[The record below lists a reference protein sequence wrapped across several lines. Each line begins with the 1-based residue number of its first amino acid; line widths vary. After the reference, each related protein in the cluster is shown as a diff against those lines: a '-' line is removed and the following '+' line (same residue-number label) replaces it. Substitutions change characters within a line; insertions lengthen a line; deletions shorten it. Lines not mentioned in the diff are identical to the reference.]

1 MFCIRQYL
9 SKKRMKNRICF
20 LFKSHTCT
28 CIWKKWNTRLQ
39 FFGFV
44 RFSGCTCKSNRSF
57 NFFTLVQQRLSRA
70 YAINCSCFATGAQN
84 MLYKQQERTNYNK
97 SSMTAF
103 PFYSEFTCAILSIS
117 SISRLTIAHMWS
129 IGVGAACILMTRV
142 VSFTLVNVYET
153 TYEKMG
159 FQTYANIVVA

>member
-20 LFKSHTCT
+20 LLKSHTCT

-44 RFSGCTCKSNRSF
+44 WFSGCTCKSNRSF
-57 NFFTLVQQRLSRA
+57 NFFTLVQQRLSKA

-103 PFYSEFTCAILSIS
+103 PFYSEFTCAIVSIS